1 MNTGQPPS
9 HAPLHLTHVN
19 KNNTHTPLYTF
30 NRKTSTLRRA
40 MMNREYGQERPHTLQ
55 LAGGGEQAA
64 DEQRK
69 PSAGAMRMF
78 LSPVPEMR
86 LMGAGLLKKPLDAPE
101 AAQLD
106 GYAKLM
112 EASPEHMV
120 EDLVRELIQVITCY
134 PLPETV
140 APVASTASWFAN
152 ILIHTTGVVR
162 CAASKA
168 SPCSVTPRKVNTSHM
183 HSHFSYP
190 RLAHRHVRGRM
201 HHK

>member
-1 MNTGQPPS
+1 
-9 HAPLHLTHVN
+9 
-19 KNNTHTPLYTF
+19 
-30 NRKTSTLRRA
+30 
-40 MMNREYGQERPHTLQ
+40 MNREYGQERHHTLQ

-69 PSAGAMRMF
+69 TSAGAMRMF

-86 LMGAGLLKKPLDAPE
+86 SMGADLLKEPLDAHE
-101 AAQLD
+101 AARLD

-112 EASPEHMV
+112 VSSPEHMV

>member
-1 MNTGQPPS
+1 
-9 HAPLHLTHVN
+9 
-19 KNNTHTPLYTF
+19 
-30 NRKTSTLRRA
+30 

-86 LMGAGLLKKPLDAPE
+86 SMGADLLKEPLDAHE
-101 AAQLD
+101 AARLD

-112 EASPEHMV
+112 VSSPEHMV

-140 APVASTASWFAN
+140 ASTARRINRELVCKHPHS
-152 ILIHTTGVVR
+152 HHRSCTMCGQQ
-162 CAASKA
+162 
-168 SPCSVTPRKVNTSHM
+168 SVTVQRDTSKVITSHM